1 MCRLIL
7 VFFVFVGIHE
17 GKKISFREK
26 RNNSFFFLE
35 ANFHSK
41 NNLHFKYKKSHEDDR
56 KNIYG
61 I

>member
-1 MCRLIL
+1 MKVRKS
-7 VFFVFVGIHE
+7 VSV
-17 GKKISFREK
+17 KKIYISV
-26 RNNSFFFLE
+26 FLG
-35 ANFHSK
+35 NQFSYSK